1 MDQELYY
8 GLLKTLAT
16 GKVPDNL
23 SEEKKTEVEKNINLY
38 TYHGTTLFKKGDWQ
52 GTLGGRQHRDPR
64 EVIPKHRKNKTLQQ
78 THNHPLSGHQGQD
91 NTYQCTS
98 ELYFWPNM

>member
-23 SEEKKTEVEKNINLY
+23 SEEKKMEVEKNINLY
-38 TYHGTTLFKKGDWQ
+38 TYHSTTLFKKGDQQ
-52 GTLGGRQHRDPR
+52 GTLGGRQH
-64 EVIPKHRKNKTLQQ
+64 
-78 THNHPLSGHQGQD
+78 
-91 NTYQCTS
+91 
-98 ELYFWPNM
+98 